1 MLLKQLLSIGS
12 WQSQQLWLLL
22 QEALVSRACKMVPP
36 CKFVCVGQ
44 KVFLEGENSCLNL
57 AVYDSLMP

>member
-22 QEALVSRACKMVPP
+22 QEALVSQACKMGSSMQI
-36 CKFVCVGQ
+36 CVCWT
-44 KVFLEGENSCLNL
+44 EGFPRRRKQLFELG
-57 AVYDSLMP
+57 SL

>member
-36 CKFVCVGQ
+36 CKFVCWT
-44 KVFLEGENSCLNL
+44 EGFPRRRKQLFELG
-57 AVYDSLMP
+57 SL